1 MNKNILFI
9 AGTRPEV
16 IKVAPAV
23 KATREIHNDVTLLLT
38 GQHREM
44 ARQALN
50 AFHMQPDGEM
60 DVMRAGAS
68 LSALTT
74 RLIQEIDRYYE
85 KRQPGIVVV
94 QGDTSS
100 AAIAGLI
107 AFYHQIPVAHIEAGL
122 RSYDNQHPFPEE
134 VNRRVISTYA
144 QLNFVPTD
152 VAREN
157 LLAERIPPET
167 ILVTGNTVV
176 DAVDMMKPELPPA
189 PPGDRRRILV
199 TTHRRESWNAD
210 IAKICEAVRILA
222 ENNPDI
228 EMLLPVHKNPVV
240 ADQVHAILGQ
250 HPRIVLTEPLDYMAL
265 QAALQASYLTLTDSG
280 GIQEEAP
287 SYGVPALVLRQ
298 VTERPEAVNAG
309 LAKVVGTD
317 RDVIV
322 RECQRLL
329 DDPVAHDKM
338 ARSANPFGDGL
349 AGKRIAVALTRFL
362 DNKRP
367 LLGALGEFKAGKD

>member
-1 MNKNILFI
+1 MKNNILFI

-23 KATREIHNDVTLLLT
+23 KAAREIHDDVTLLLT

-50 AFHMQPDGEM
+50 AFHMQPDVEM
-60 DVMRAGAS
+60 DVMREGAS

-144 QLNFVPTD
+144 QLNFVPTAL
-152 VAREN
+152 ARDN

-176 DAVDMMKPELPPA
+176 DAVALMKPELPPA
-189 PPGDRRRILV
+189 PPGERRRILV

-222 ENNPDI
+222 DNNPDVEI
-228 EMLLPVHKNPVV
+228 LLPVHKNPVV
-240 ADQVHAILGQ
+240 ANQVHAILGK
-250 HPRIVLTEPLDYMAL
+250 HPRIVLTEPLDYLVL
-265 QAALQASYLTLTDSG
+265 QAALQGSYLTLTDSG

-317 RDVIV
+317 RDAIV
-322 RECQRLL
+322 SACQRLL
-329 DDPVAHDKM
+329 DDPAAYGQM
-338 ARSANPFGDGL
+338 ARAANPFGDGL
-349 AGKRIAVALTRFL
+349 AGKRIATALTRFL
-362 DNKRP
+362 GGEYP
-367 LLGALGEFKAGKD
+367 LLGDVGEFNPA

>member
-1 MNKNILFI
+1 MSQNILFI

-23 KATREIHNDVTLLLT
+23 KAAREIHDDVTLLLT

-50 AFHMQPDGEM
+50 AFHLQLDVEM

-68 LSALTT
+68 LSALTS

-85 KRQPGIVVV
+85 KQQPGIVVV
-94 QGDTSS
+94 QGDTAS

-122 RSYDNQHPFPEE
+122 RSHDNQHPFPEE

-144 QLNFVPTD
+144 RLNFVPTEL
-152 VAREN
+152 AREN
-157 LLAERIPPET
+157 LLAERITPET

-176 DAVDMMKPELPPA
+176 DAVELMKPELPPA
-189 PPGDRRRILV
+189 TPGDRRRILV

-222 ENNPDI
+222 DNNTDI

-240 ADQVHAILGQ
+240 ADQVHAILGH
-250 HPRIVLTEPLDYMAL
+250 HPRIVLTEPLDYLEL

-317 RDVIV
+317 RDAIV

-329 DDPVAHDKM
+329 DDPSAYEKM
-338 ARSANPFGDGL
+338 ARAANPFGDGL
-349 AGKRIAVALTRFL
+349 AGKRIATALTRFL
-362 DNKRP
+362 QDKRP
-367 LLGALGEFKAGKD
+367 LLGTIGEFTTG